1 MPKLTTLTS
10 TKYSSSFTYP
20 RYIILESLL
29 LTLSS
34 QTDIPSLTTVT
45 LNIDDAF
52 SEKKAI
58 HARSSSSSSPSFLD
72 ITSALMLYLSEGD
85 STPHFMPYLSEADS
99 IPDLRFFLSPLSST
113 HLSYQQT
120 HNTNGRNITKLS
132 NHTSWAWQVSQRQ
145 DQSHQGR
152 TYASL
157 PATISHPSS
166 SPFWAIA
173 CFRRST
179 KASSMFVPNFA
190 LVSK

>member
-1 MPKLTTLTS
+1 M
-10 TKYSSSFTYP
+10 
-20 RYIILESLL
+20 
-29 LTLSS
+29 
-34 QTDIPSLTTVT
+34 PSLTTVI
-45 LNIDDAF
+45 LSKSYAF
-52 SEKKAI
+52 EEQRIANTG
-58 HARSSSSSSPSFLD
+58 SSSSSSPSFLD
-72 ITSALMLYLSEGD
+72 ITPALQEYLF
-85 STPHFMPYLSEADS
+85 H
-99 IPDLRFFLSPLSST
+99 LSSTHLSSQT

-132 NHTSWAWQVSQRQ
+132 NHTSLAWQVSQRQ

-157 PATISHPSS
+157 PATISHSSS